1 MKQIFLLTKSILKR
15 TFRKKSN
22 IITFIL
28 LPLLAVF
35 IALFLN
41 ASGASYSKIGVV
53 DLNESYL
60 SKDMIK
66 SIDAKKNFVVVK
78 VSKDNMNRLLLDKK
92 VDCVVVIPKDFYKD
106 IIDGNLKKIDIISV
120 RGEDITS
127 WIKNYLNYYIDTLNN
142 ISVVSNKNEKDFK
155 SIYDGYKKQDLKLN
169 YKAIGDKTKTKSVTK
184 QSIGLL
190 LVFML
195 IASST
200 ASSFILKDKY
210 NKTYYRIFCSNTSK
224 SKYIIANVI
233 ANFVIFLIQ
242 IFVILFMSIY
252 VLKLNFYIDTSI
264 MFIILCCFGFVSIGF
279 GIIIAAFSKSL
290 NQSSYLSNILITPTC
305 MLSGGCFWPLDM
317 MPSFM
322 QRLANILPQ
331 TWVLKTIDS
340 LQQGKSF
347 NEVISYLSIV
357 ILFALAFFVVGIL
370 KLTKDENLKSIF

>member
-1 MKQIFLLTKSILKR
+1 MRQILLLTKSILKR

-22 IITFIL
+22 IIIFIL

-41 ASGASYSKIGVV
+41 ASGASYSRIGVV
-53 DLNESYL
+53 DLNKSYL

-66 SIDAKKNFVVVK
+66 SIDSKKNFVVTK
-78 VSKDNMNRLLLDKK
+78 LSQNDINKQLLDKK
-92 VDCVVVIPKDFYKD
+92 VDCVVVIPKDFHDEIINGKFKKLD
-106 IIDGNLKKIDIISV
+106 IRSI

-127 WIKNYLNYYIDTLNN
+127 WIKNYLNYYIDNLNN
-142 ISVVSNKNEKDFK
+142 ISVVSNRSEKTFKNM
-155 SIYDGYKKQDLKLN
+155 YDGFKKQDLKLS
-169 YKAIGDKTKTKSVTK
+169 YKTIGDKTKSKSVTK

-200 ASSFILKDKY
+200 ASSFILKDKG

-224 SKYIIANVI
+224 SKYIIANII
-233 ANFVIFLIQ
+233 ASFIIFLIQ
-242 IFVILFMSIY
+242 IFVILFMAMF
-252 VLKLNFYIDTSI
+252 VLKLNFYINTST
-264 MFIILCCFGFVSIGF
+264 MFIILCSFGFVSIGF

-305 MLSGGCFWPLDM
+305 MLSGCFWPLDM

-322 QRLANILPQ
+322 QKFANIFPQ
-331 TWVLKTIDS
+331 TWILKTIDS
-340 LQQGKSF
+340 LQQGMSF
-347 NEVISYLSIV
+347 TEVIPYIMV
-357 ILFALAFFVVGIL
+357 VMMFALAFFIIGIL

>member
-1 MKQIFLLTKSILKR
+1 MKQVFLLTKSILKR

-41 ASGASYSKIGVV
+41 ASGTSYSKIGVV

-60 SKDMIK
+60 SKDMIQ
-66 SIDAKKNFVVVK
+66 SIDSKKNFVVVK
-78 VSKDNMNRLLLDKK
+78 VSKNNMNKQLLDKK
-92 VDCVVVIPKDFYKD
+92 VDCVVVIPKDFHKE
-106 IIDGNLKKIDIISV
+106 IIEGNFKKLDIISV

-142 ISVVSNKNEKDFK
+142 ISVASNKNEKDFK
-155 SIYDGYKKQDLKLN
+155 AIYDGYKKQDLKLN
-169 YKAIGDKTKTKSVTK
+169 YKAIGDKAKTKSVTK

-200 ASSFILKDKY
+200 ASSFILRDKA
-210 NKTYYRIFCSNTSK
+210 NRTYYRIFCSNISK

-242 IFVILFMSIY
+242 IFVILFMSLY
-252 VLKLNFYIDTSI
+252 VLKLNFYINTKI
-264 MFIILCCFGFVSIGF
+264 MFIILCSFGFVSIGF

-305 MLSGGCFWPLDM
+305 MLSGCFWPLTM

-322 QRLANILPQ
+322 QKLANIFPQ

-347 NEVISYLSIV
+347 NEVISYLGIV

>member
-1 MKQIFLLTKSILKR
+1 MKQVFLLTKSILKR

-22 IITFIL
+22 IITFVL
-28 LPLLAVF
+28 LPVLAVF

-41 ASGASYSKIGVV
+41 ASGTSYSKIGVV

-66 SIDAKKNFVVVK
+66 SIDSKKNFVVVK
-78 VSKDNMNRLLLDKK
+78 VSKNNMNKQLLDKK
-92 VDCVVVIPKDFYKD
+92 VDCVVVIPKDFHKE
-106 IIDGNLKKIDIISV
+106 IIEGNFKKLDIISV

-142 ISVVSNKNEKDFK
+142 ISVVSNNNEKTFK
-155 SIYDGYKKQDLKLN
+155 DMYDGFKKQDLKLN
-169 YKAIGDKTKTKSVTK
+169 YKSIGDKTKSKSVTK

-200 ASSFILKDKY
+200 ASSFILKDKA
-210 NKTYYRIFCSNTSK
+210 NKTYYRIFCSNISK

-233 ANFVIFLIQ
+233 ANFIIFLIQ
-242 IFVILFMSIY
+242 IFVILFMSLH
-252 VLKLNFYIDTSI
+252 VLKLNFYIDTKI
-264 MFIILCCFGFVSIGF
+264 MFIILCSFGFVSIGF

-305 MLSGGCFWPLDM
+305 MLSGCFWPLDM
-317 MPSFM
+317 MPNFM
-322 QRLANILPQ
+322 QKLANIFPQ
-331 TWVLKTIDS
+331 TWILKTIDS

-357 ILFALAFFVVGIL
+357 ILFAVSFFIIGIL
-370 KLTKDENLKSIF
+370 KLTNDENLKSIF

>member
-1 MKQIFLLTKSILKR
+1 MRQILLLTQSILKR

-22 IITFIL
+22 IIIFIL

-41 ASGASYSKIGVV
+41 ASGASYSRIGVV
-53 DLNESYL
+53 DLNKSYL

-66 SIDAKKNFVVVK
+66 SIDSKKNFVVTK
-78 VSKDNMNRLLLDKK
+78 LSQNDINKQLLDKK
-92 VDCVVVIPKDFYKD
+92 VDCVVVIPKDFHDEIINGKFKKLD
-106 IIDGNLKKIDIISV
+106 IRSI

-127 WIKNYLNYYIDTLNN
+127 WIKNYLNYYIDNLNN
-142 ISVVSNKNEKDFK
+142 ISVVSDRNEKTFK
-155 SIYDGYKKQDLKLN
+155 NMYDGFKKQDLKLS
-169 YKAIGDKTKTKSVTK
+169 YKTIGDKTKSKSVTK

-200 ASSFILKDKY
+200 ASSFILKDKG

-224 SKYIIANVI
+224 SKYIVANIIASFI
-233 ANFVIFLIQ
+233 IFLIQ
-242 IFVILFMSIY
+242 IFVILFMALF
-252 VLKLNFYIDTSI
+252 VLKLNFYINTST
-264 MFIILCCFGFVSIGF
+264 MFIILCSFGFVSIGF
-279 GIIIAAFSKSL
+279 GIIIAAFSKNL

-305 MLSGGCFWPLDM
+305 MLSGCFWPLDM

-322 QRLANILPQ
+322 QKFANIFPQ
-331 TWVLKTIDS
+331 TWILKTIDS
-340 LQQGKSF
+340 LQQGMSF
-347 NEVISYLSIV
+347 TEVIPYIMV
-357 ILFALAFFVVGIL
+357 VMMFALAFFIIGIL

>member
-1 MKQIFLLTKSILKR
+1 MKQVFLLTKSILKR

-41 ASGASYSKIGVV
+41 ASGTSYSKIGVV

-66 SIDAKKNFVVVK
+66 SIDSKKNFVVVK
-78 VSKDNMNRLLLDKK
+78 VSKNNINKQLLDKK
-92 VDCVVVIPKDFYKD
+92 VDCIVVIPKDFH
-106 IIDGNLKKIDIISV
+106 KKIIEGNFKKLDIISV

-127 WIKNYLNYYIDTLNN
+127 WIKNYLNYYIDNLTN
-142 ISVVSNKNEKDFK
+142 ISLVSNKDEKTFK
-155 SIYDGYKKQDLKLN
+155 DMYDGFKKQDLKLN
-169 YKAIGDKTKTKSVTK
+169 YKAIGDKTKSKSVTK

-200 ASSFILKDKY
+200 ASSFILKDKA
-210 NKTYYRIFCSNTSK
+210 NKTYYRIFCSNISK

-233 ANFVIFLIQ
+233 ANFIIFLIQ
-242 IFVILFMSIY
+242 IFVILFMSLY
-252 VLKLNFYIDTSI
+252 VLKLNFYIDTKI
-264 MFIILCCFGFVSIGF
+264 MFIILCSFGFVSIGF

-305 MLSGGCFWPLDM
+305 MLSGCFWPLDM
-317 MPSFM
+317 MPNFM
-322 QRLANILPQ
+322 QKLANIFPQ
-331 TWVLKTIDS
+331 TWILKTIDS

-347 NEVISYLSIV
+347 NEVVLYIGIV
-357 ILFALAFFVVGIL
+357 ILFAVSFFIIGIL

>member
-1 MKQIFLLTKSILKR
+1 MKQVFLLTKSILKR

-41 ASGASYSKIGVV
+41 ASGTSYSKIGVV

-66 SIDAKKNFVVVK
+66 SIDSKKNFVVVK
-78 VSKDNMNRLLLDKK
+78 VSKNNMNKQLLDKK
-92 VDCVVVIPKDFYKD
+92 V
-106 IIDGNLKKIDIISV
+106 DIISV

-142 ISVVSNKNEKDFK
+142 ISTVSNKNEKTFK
-155 SIYDGYKKQDLKLN
+155 DMYDGFKKQDLKLN
-169 YKAIGDKTKTKSVTK
+169 YKSIGDKTKSKSVTK

-200 ASSFILKDKY
+200 ASSFILRDKA
-210 NKTYYRIFCSNTSK
+210 NKTYYRIFCSNISK
-224 SKYIIANVI
+224 SKYIIANFI
-233 ANFVIFLIQ
+233 IFLIQ
-242 IFVILFMSIY
+242 IFVILFMSLY
-252 VLKLNFYIDTSI
+252 VLKLNFYIDTKI
-264 MFIILCCFGFVSIGF
+264 MFIILCSFGFVSIGF

-305 MLSGGCFWPLDM
+305 MLSGCFWPLDM
-317 MPSFM
+317 MPNFM
-322 QRLANILPQ
+322 QKLANIFPQ
-331 TWVLKTIDS
+331 TWILKTIDS

-347 NEVISYLSIV
+347 NEVVLYIGIV
-357 ILFALAFFVVGIL
+357 ILFAVSFFIIGIL

>member
-1 MKQIFLLTKSILKR
+1 MKQVFLLTKSILKR

-41 ASGASYSKIGVV
+41 ASGTSYSKIGVV

-66 SIDAKKNFVVVK
+66 SIDSKKNFVVVK
-78 VSKDNMNRLLLDKK
+78 VSKNNMNKQLLDKK
-92 VDCVVVIPKDFYKD
+92 VDCVVVIPKDFHKE
-106 IIDGNLKKIDIISV
+106 IIEGNFKKLDIISV

-127 WIKNYLNYYIDTLNN
+127 WIKNYLNYYIDNLIN
-142 ISVVSNKNEKDFK
+142 ISLVSNKDEKTFK
-155 SIYDGYKKQDLKLN
+155 DMYDGFKKQDLKLN
-169 YKAIGDKTKTKSVTK
+169 YKAIGDKTKSKSVTK

-200 ASSFILKDKY
+200 ASSFILKDKA
-210 NKTYYRIFCSNTSK
+210 NKTYYRIFCSNISK

-242 IFVILFMSIY
+242 IFVILFISSY
-252 VLKLNFYIDTSI
+252 VLKLNFYINTSI
-264 MFIILCCFGFVSIGF
+264 MFIILCSFGFVSIGF

-305 MLSGGCFWPLDM
+305 MLSGCFWPLTM

-322 QRLANILPQ
+322 QKLANIFPQ

-347 NEVISYLSIV
+347 NEVISYLGIV

>member
-1 MKQIFLLTKSILKR
+1 MKQVFLLTKSILKR

-41 ASGASYSKIGVV
+41 ASGTSYSKIGVV

-66 SIDAKKNFVVVK
+66 SIDSKKNFVVVK
-78 VSKDNMNRLLLDKK
+78 VSKNNMNKQLLDKK
-92 VDCVVVIPKDFYKD
+92 VDCVVVIPKDFHKE
-106 IIDGNLKKIDIISV
+106 IMEGNFKKLDIISV

-127 WIKNYLNYYIDTLNN
+127 WIKNCLNYYIDNLTN
-142 ISVVSNKNEKDFK
+142 ISLVSNKDEKTFK
-155 SIYDGYKKQDLKLN
+155 DMYDGFKKQDLKLN
-169 YKAIGDKTKTKSVTK
+169 YKTIGDKTKSKSVTK

-200 ASSFILKDKY
+200 ASSFILKDKA
-210 NKTYYRIFCSNTSK
+210 NKTYYRIFCSNISK

-233 ANFVIFLIQ
+233 ANFIIFLIQ
-242 IFVILFMSIY
+242 IFVILFMSLY
-252 VLKLNFYIDTSI
+252 VLKLNFYIDTKI
-264 MFIILCCFGFVSIGF
+264 MFIILCSFGFVSIGF

-305 MLSGGCFWPLDM
+305 MLSGCFWPLDM
-317 MPSFM
+317 MPNFM
-322 QRLANILPQ
+322 QKLANIFPQ
-331 TWVLKTIDS
+331 TWILKAIDS

-347 NEVISYLSIV
+347 NEAILYIGIV
-357 ILFALAFFVVGIL
+357 ILFAVSFFIIGIL

>member
-1 MKQIFLLTKSILKR
+1 MKQVFLLTKNILKR

-41 ASGASYSKIGVV
+41 ASGNSYTKIGVV

-60 SKDMIK
+60 SKDMIN
-66 SIDAKKNFVVVK
+66 SIESKKNFIVNK
-78 VSKDNMNRLLLDKK
+78 VSKNNINKELLNKR
-92 VDCVVVIPKDFYKD
+92 VDCVVVIPKDFNEK
-106 IIDGNLKKIDIISV
+106 IINGELKKIDIISI

-142 ISVVSNKNEKDFK
+142 ISKVSNKDKKIFK
-155 SIYDGYKKQDLKLN
+155 NLYDGYKKQDLKIN
-169 YKAIGDKTKTKSVTK
+169 YKTIGDKTKSKSVTK

-190 LVFML
+190 LMFML
-195 IASST
+195 VASST
-200 ASSFILKDKY
+200 ASSFILKDKA

-224 SKYIIANVI
+224 SKYILANI
-233 ANFVIFLIQ
+233 ISNFVIFLIQ
-242 IFVILFMSIY
+242 IFVILFMSLY

-264 MFIILCCFGFVSIGF
+264 MFIILCSFGLVSIGF

-305 MLSGGCFWPLDM
+305 MLSGCFWPLDI
-317 MPSFM
+317 MPNFM
-322 QRLANILPQ
+322 QKLANIFPQ
-331 TWVLKTIDS
+331 TWILKAIDF

-347 NEVISYLSIV
+347 QDIIFHLTIV
-357 ILFALAFFVVGIL
+357 LLFALSFFVIGIV
-370 KLTKDENLKSIF
+370 KLTKDENFKSIF